1 MAHTASRDDRCATA
15 AQVRSRYG
23 NISDMTLWRWLQDA
37 NLRFPKPLTINGRR
51 YWKISDL
58 EAWEISQTS
67 NEGRQ

>member
-1 MAHTASRDDRCATA
+1 MDVRITAP
-15 AQVRSRYG
+15 QVRTRYG
-23 NISDMTLWRWLQDA
+23 GRSDMWLWRLLHKDP
-37 NLRFPKPLTINGRR
+37 LFPKPLVINGRR